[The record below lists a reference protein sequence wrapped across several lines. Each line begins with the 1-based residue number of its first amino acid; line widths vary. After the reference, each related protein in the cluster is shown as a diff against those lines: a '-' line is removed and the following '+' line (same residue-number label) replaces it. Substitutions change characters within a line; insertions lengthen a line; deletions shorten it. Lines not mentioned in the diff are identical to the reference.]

1 MSLMTGVASVDCFT
15 WQLLFGVHEN
25 IKRRELSN
33 NTALD
38 ALSSFCVTDKSRL
51 QIEAELEAHLLPLR
65 RTRSQSKRVKDLNGI
80 CAETCIRTAKLISLS
95 LRMIVDLYEA
105 LIANPDRFPS
115 AKHLQGILVYVSYAI
130 RIWAETVDGKE
141 YRGLWKP
148 ELKRNDRRLARAAH
162 MQYCGQILLTV
173 CRMTWPEDQH
183 EASFS
188 LCVLSRFSWWIEEQQ
203 IIFDKEAE
211 DFSEAFIF
219 DGSLTYKYLL
229 EVRKT
234 VLDSG
239 IPRKHFVILQ
249 KLDRLRHDGEKEKVK
264 WYQPDP
270 ALPLFQTF
278 FEQANKKRKK
288 PRNGRVKGSSSNGQ
302 KVPRLAIWSV
312 G

>member
-65 RTRSQSKRVKDLNGI
+65 RTRSQSKRVKDLSGI

-162 MQYCGQILLTV
+162 MQYCGQILLT
-173 CRMTWPEDQH
+173 
-183 EASFS
+183 
-188 LCVLSRFSWWIEEQQ
+188 WIEEQQ

-234 VLDSG
+234 VLDSET
-239 IPRKHFVILQ
+239 RQV
-249 KLDRLRHDGEKEKVK
+249 E
-264 WYQPDP
+264 
-270 ALPLFQTF
+270 A
-278 FEQANKKRKK
+278 
-288 PRNGRVKGSSSNGQ
+288 
-302 KVPRLAIWSV
+302 
-312 G
+312 